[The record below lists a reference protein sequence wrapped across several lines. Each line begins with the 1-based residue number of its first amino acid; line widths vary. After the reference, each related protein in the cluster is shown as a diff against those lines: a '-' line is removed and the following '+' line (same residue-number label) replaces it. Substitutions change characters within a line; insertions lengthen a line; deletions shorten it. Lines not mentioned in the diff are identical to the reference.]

1 MSCFDVEKIENCYA
15 HSQTYAYAFAVALD
29 DRLVDNLS
37 TLGELTIN
45 RKFRRPFFLLK
56 LADGAEIRGALG
68 DDRMK
73 ASFPDDRVDESKR
86 FFEDAL
92 AAILAARETE

>member
-15 HSQTYAYAFAVALD
+15 HSQTY
-29 DRLVDNLS
+29 
-37 TLGELTIN
+37 
-45 RKFRRPFFLLK
+45 
-56 LADGAEIRGALG
+56 ADGAEIRGALG